1 MRRSLLVLA
10 ALSLAAAPAAAQDRP
25 TFAAHGTSMYFR
37 AEYPFARAALPYTPE
52 QVWAALPDA
61 YQLLGFT
68 ATPAD
73 SARRDLRT
81 SFMHVS
87 GQLYPGELN
96 SQYFEC
102 SRNTPTGPAAD
113 QGDITF
119 AMLSRVEPD
128 GRGGSTVLTQ
138 TSARLRRRDA
148 SQYPIDCVSTG
159 KVEQMLAQFLQQR
172 LSAPGTVEIR
182 RNR

>member
-1 MRRSLLVLA
+1 MRRTLLVLA

-25 TFAAHGTSMYFR
+25 TFAAHGTEMYFR
-37 AEYPFARAALPYTPE
+37 AEYPFARVALPYPAE
-52 QVWAALPDA
+52 QVWKALPDA

-68 ATPAD
+68 GTPVD
-73 SARRDLRT
+73 STKQDLRT
-81 SFMHVS
+81 SFLHVS
-87 GQLYPGELN
+87 GQLYPGEPN
-96 SQYFEC
+96 SLYFEC

-128 GRGGSTVLTQ
+128 VRGGSTVLTQ
-138 TSARLRRRDA
+138 VTARLRRRDS

-159 KVEQMLAQFLQQR
+159 KLEQTLAQFLRQR
-172 LSAPGTVEIR
+172 LATTGAVEIR